1 MTMCSLKVFSYT
13 ILAVFLVSNVSSAED
28 NPSQSAVNVPS
39 LGDMMAA
46 IQLRH
51 AKLWYSGR
59 VKNWPLAD
67 YELEQLNAS
76 LRQATRFYTKMPA
89 SDMTATDKAAALIS
103 EAIKAK
109 DGAKFSM
116 AFGQMTAACNSC
128 HEAAGRA
135 FIFIRV
141 PSRVSPF
148 SNQMFEPRTKHGQ

>member
-1 MTMCSLKVFSYT
+1 
-13 ILAVFLVSNVSSAED
+13 
-28 NPSQSAVNVPS
+28 
-39 LGDMMAA
+39 MMAA

-89 SDMTATDKAAALIS
+89 SDMTATDKPAALIS

-109 DGAKFSM
+109 DGAKFNM

-141 PSRVSPF
+141 PSHFSPF
-148 SNQMFEPRTKHGQ
+148 SNQMFGPRTKHGQ